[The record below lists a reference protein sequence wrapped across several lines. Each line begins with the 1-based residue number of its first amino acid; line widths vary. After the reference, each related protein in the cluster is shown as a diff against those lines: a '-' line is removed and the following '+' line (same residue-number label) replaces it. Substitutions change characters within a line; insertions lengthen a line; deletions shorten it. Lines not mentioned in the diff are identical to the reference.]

1 MNKWWEYAGK
11 QKGLAARCCNE
22 CYFSR
27 MSGAQQKSRAK
38 KYCNYTFRNN
48 HDKIVIN
55 EEKYRNNVEHNDPV
69 LKRHN
74 YQTLVKGVTPGRF
87 DRCVS
92 LKIGTNSSDCQI
104 PMEIDPTQ

>member
-1 MNKWWEYAGK
+1 ME
-11 QKGLAARCCNE
+11 Q
-22 CYFSR
+22 
-27 MSGAQQKSRAK
+27 
-38 KYCNYTFRNN
+38 
-48 HDKIVIN
+48 
-55 EEKYRNNVEHNDPV
+55 NDHV

>member
-1 MNKWWEYAGK
+1 
-11 QKGLAARCCNE
+11 
-22 CYFSR
+22 
-27 MSGAQQKSRAK
+27 MSGARQKSCAK
-38 KYCNYTFRNN
+38 KSCNYTFRKK
-48 HDKIVIN
+48 HEKIVIN
-55 EEKYRNNVEHNDPV
+55 EEKYRNNVEQIDPV

-92 LKIGTNSSDCQI
+92 LKIGTNSSACQI